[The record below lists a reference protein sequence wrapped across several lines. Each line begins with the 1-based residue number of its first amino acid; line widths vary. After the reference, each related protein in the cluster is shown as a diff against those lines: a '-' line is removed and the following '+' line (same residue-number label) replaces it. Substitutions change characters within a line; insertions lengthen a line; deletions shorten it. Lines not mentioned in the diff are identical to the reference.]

1 MLYNN
6 INGINAY
13 MRINIEC
20 FKKKYLDEVID
31 FDFLSLFCQK
41 K

>member
-20 FKKKYLDEVID
+20 FKKKYFGSYL
-31 FDFLSLFCQK
+31 K
-41 K
+41 